1 MNFEELEST
10 WSLQQPAPP
19 QNTALLKRA
28 VQQQLTRRRRV
39 LGFTALGTATGLL
52 ILPVLF
58 YLNLHRAPFV
68 DPAVSLLRLLLNLG
82 AGTIVLAYLLRQL
95 GRQRALE
102 RSSGESVRA
111 MLTLAVAGLEAE
123 MADYRRARWI
133 GPLVAISALFSALLN
148 QPVSHVGWAPFALR
162 AALILA
168 LVIPV
173 ALIMWRHYRRHL
185 SSKHVRLQATLRQFD

>member
-19 QNTALLKRA
+19 QDAALLKLAMR
-28 VQQQLTRRRRV
+28 QQLARRRRV
-39 LGFTALGTATGLL
+39 LGLTALGTAAGLL
-52 ILPVLF
+52 LLPVLF
-58 YLNLHRAPFV
+58 YLNLHRAPVV

-82 AGTIVLAYLLRQL
+82 AGTIVMTYLLRQL
-95 GRQRALE
+95 GRQRTIE

-111 MLTLAVAGLEAE
+111 MLTLAVASVEAE
-123 MADYRRARWI
+123 MADYRRARWL
-133 GPLVAISALFSALLN
+133 GPLVVISALFSAFIN
-148 QPVSHVGWAPFALR
+148 QPVSHVDWSQFAVR

-168 LVIPV
+168 LVIPM

-185 SSKHVRLQATLRQFD
+185 AGEHARLLTTLRQFD